1 MQSANVIGVAIERI
15 QALRQQLSLPLT
27 LVDKALSAAAAVR
40 THTIMSAPKN
50 RSART
55 RTLTASSSFLC

>member
-27 LVDKALSAAAAVR
+27 LVDKALSAAAEVR
-40 THTIMSAPKN
+40 KHTECSQE
-50 RSART
+50 
-55 RTLTASSSFLC
+55 